1 MRLNRS
7 SAFNMY
13 KFIGD
18 IGAAPFLLDGILKFT
33 PIAELNDPSELIPRV
48 STTAIE
54 RSRQIIIANGY
65 TAGDVAMIGKEE
77 SLFQRL
83 APECQVIPAPKTIER
98 ANQQIRSPFYNDT
111 TRVVQLLN
119 RVAQVMSPRVGLLC
133 LTRRF
138 DSLPMWAH
146 YANNAA
152 GYAIEFQNLDDVFTG
167 DETGVL
173 NELIPISYT
182 DTAMGVTFKP
192 GSYVSL
198 FTSKYP
204 DWKYEQEERVILP
217 LSDLDEH
224 ELNESSI
231 FTMNVGKP
239 MIKRVILG
247 WRISESHE
255 NQIRG
260 EIEQRNPNVQLLRAS
275 ISDGR
280 VVTNA

>member
-1 MRLNRS
+1 
-7 SAFNMY
+7 
-13 KFIGD
+13 
-18 IGAAPFLLDGILKFT
+18 
-33 PIAELNDPSELIPRV
+33 
-48 STTAIE
+48 
-54 RSRQIIIANGY
+54 
-65 TAGDVAMIGKEE
+65 
-77 SLFQRL
+77 
-83 APECQVIPAPKTIER
+83 
-98 ANQQIRSPFYNDT
+98 
-111 TRVVQLLN
+111 
-119 RVAQVMSPRVGLLC
+119 
-133 LTRRF
+133 
-138 DSLPMWAH
+138 MWAH

-280 VVTNA
+280 VVTNV